1 MATLQ
6 YWQGTMATLQYLSL
20 IPTKCPSLRPHKEMY
35 FQQRSRMSYRDS
47 NLLLV
52 RASLED
58 VSLQPSY
65 QGALITDQQKAR
77 IIMCLSLFLELPILF
92 GMLLGLLL
100 LEMVNYMH

>member
-20 IPTKCPSLRPHKEMY
+20 IPTKCPSLRPHK
-35 FQQRSRMSYRDS
+35 RSRMSYRDS